1 MYYVTPCTP
10 CFHVNVYICCFRE
23 FSVEMREA
31 TLPLCTIIQC
41 SNNSAKC
48 LARENNK
55 SKTYLQLMSFI
66 QMTKTTNI
74 YIYNKSNLIIVYFNV
89 SVQRIY
95 KIFRYQNVLDFM
107 SVSDRKLS
115 NVFKNPL

>member
-1 MYYVTPCTP
+1 MLVLV
-10 CFHVNVYICCFRE
+10 FLICSHYR
-23 FSVEMREA
+23 VLEMREA

-41 SNNSAKC
+41 SNNSAMF

-74 YIYNKSNLIIVYFNV
+74 YIYIEDPVMGTYQKNEEQHKSTYDKWNLCVV
-89 SVQRIY
+89 IY
-95 KIFRYQNVLDFM
+95 DTDI
-107 SVSDRKLS
+107 
-115 NVFKNPL
+115 PIH